1 MQKWW
6 TCPKCRGHK
15 MVDEKAACIRCPE
28 CGRYFDGKD
37 KEIQVNVSLDDM
49 KPIGIQCDL
58 N

>member
-1 MQKWW
+1 
-6 TCPKCRGHK
+6 